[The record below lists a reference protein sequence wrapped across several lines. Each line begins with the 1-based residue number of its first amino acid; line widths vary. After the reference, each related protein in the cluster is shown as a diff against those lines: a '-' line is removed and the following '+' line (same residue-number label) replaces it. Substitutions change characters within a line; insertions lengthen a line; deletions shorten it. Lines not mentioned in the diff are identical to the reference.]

1 MDRLALPPR
10 VRVVQDVVVDEG
22 RGVDHL
28 DRRRQLQHPFV
39 IIAIVII
46 ATAIIAIVIMA
57 IVVIAIVIIATPNLA
72 TNIVGFR
79 GFDSSIMLCL
89 RGGMFMSIGNLPES
103 LTRAML
109 VGTMLVGR
117 LGVHPVH
124 D

>member
-46 ATAIIAIVIMA
+46 AIVILALVIMA
-57 IVVIAIVIIATPNLA
+57 IVIIAIVLIAIVIIAIVLIAIVIIAIAILA
-72 TNIVGFR
+72 IAIVALALARAPRVRRRTR
-79 GFDSSIMLCL
+79 GL
-89 RGGMFMSIGNLPES
+89 RLI
-103 LTRAML
+103 L
-109 VGTMLVGR
+109 VIINSYC
-117 LGVHPVH
+117 
-124 D
+124 